1 MNMNDDKYEQMVSY
15 LQAQDAQPTTA
26 YTCRVAKT
34 EAEMRLARRRVRDL
48 SVRCL

>member
-1 MNMNDDKYEQMVSY
+1 MNDKYEQMISY
-15 LQAQDAQPTTA
+15 LQAQDTQASTP

-34 EAEMRLARRRVRDL
+34 EAEMRIARRRVRDL